1 MALTSPKANAGRAL
15 DRSANPT
22 KPLFWLVALVLSCSR
37 LVDLD
42 GLHVDDEAGG
52 AAGSSET
59 RAGAEGRGG
68 SDASG
73 GKSAGGADAIGN
85 AGAAGASADWVGT
98 GQDGALNVLGT
109 QVPNRF
115 AVLAAA
121 ASAGDRSLTV
131 ASNPDPAWLVT
142 DRLILLWR
150 PQGEP
155 SSGGETTL
163 ALSTDVGR
171 YALVRVASRDGA
183 QVKLTTP
190 LPFDLPGGA
199 GSQLALVPEYTT
211 LDVPKGATLSTAA
224 WNGEFGGVLAIV
236 ADEAH
241 IDGALSVDGLGGR
254 GGAFGK
260 SGYSHCADQNGT
272 AEFGYSGKGEGLDGS
287 RFGNAQAGGP
297 FNYLNGGGGAPC
309 ASGGGAGGGHLGGG
323 GRGGHEF
330 FDTGNVWASG
340 GAALMYSPSERVVF
354 GGGGGGGQGN
364 GPLASAGAAGG
375 GVVLIWTRALTGG
388 GVLSAAGA
396 SAKNGG
402 GDASDA
408 AGSGGGGAGGAII
421 VHSSGQ
427 IACAAARAPG
437 GAGGT
442 SATDAGPVKFGSGG
456 GGGGGL
462 VALFGSDIACATDV
476 TGGAHGAMQPGTSA
490 LLLAHDGLAGAA
502 FTAK

>member
-1 MALTSPKANAGRAL
+1 MASTSAKANAGRAL
-15 DRSANPT
+15 DRSASPA
-22 KPLFWLVALVLSCSR
+22 KLLIGLVALVLSCSR

-42 GLHVDDEAGG
+42 GLHVDDAAGG
-52 AAGSSET
+52 VAGEEP

-73 GKSAGGADAIGN
+73 KNAGGADAIGS
-85 AGAAGASADWVGT
+85 AGAAGTSEDWFGT
-98 GQDGALNVLGT
+98 GQDGSLKVVGT

-131 ASNPDPAWLVT
+131 ARNPDPVWLVA

-150 PQGEP
+150 PHGET

-171 YALVRVASRDGA
+171 YALLRVASRDGD
-183 QVKLTTP
+183 QIKLATP
-190 LPFDLPGGA
+190 VPFDLPGGA
-199 GSQLALVPEYTT
+199 ESQLVLVPEYTT
-211 LDVPKGATLSTAA
+211 LDVPNGAALSTAP
-224 WNGEFGGVLAIV
+224 WNGAFGGVLAIV

-254 GGAFGK
+254 GGASGQ
-260 SGYSHCADQNGT
+260 SGYSHCADPNGT

-297 FNYLNGGGGAPC
+297 LNYLNGGGGAPC
-309 ASGGGAGGGHLGGG
+309 ATGGGAGGGHLGGG

-330 FDTGNVWASG
+330 YDTGNVWASG
-340 GAALMYSPSERVVF
+340 GAALMYSPSERVLF

-364 GPLASAGAAGG
+364 GSLATAGAAGG
-375 GVVLIWTRALTGG
+375 GVVLIWTRAMTGG

-396 SAKNGG
+396 IAKNGA
-402 GDASDA
+402 GDASEA
-408 AGSGGGGAGGAII
+408 AGSGGGGAGGAVI
-421 VHSSGQ
+421 VHSLGQ
-427 IACAAARAPG
+427 IACASARAPG

-462 VALFGSDIACATDV
+462 VALFGSDVTCATDV
-476 TGGAHGAMQPGTSA
+476 TGGAHGVMQLGTPAS
-490 LLLAHDGLAGAA
+490 LLAHDGLAGAA